1 MDSNSCGIG
10 IEVIQT
16 GDVDNPTRI
25 WVIIRLETDKGVER
39 LVDRSFPTSL
49 TWTLDPAGKGYFTSH
64 EDLVEALVDAMH
76 RAVGHVLPKIS
87 VVYLPVLQKAC
98 RFCENQIRTTDD
110 YKYMS
115 SYVTG
120 QFESMRCMRPA

>member
-1 MDSNSCGIG
+1 MDSNNCGIG

-16 GDVDNPTRI
+16 GDVNNPTRI
-25 WVIIRLETDKGVER
+25 WVIVRLETNEGVNR
-39 LVDRSFPTSL
+39 LVDRSFPL
-49 TWTLDPAGKGYFTSH
+49 DDPAGKGYFTYR
-64 EDLVEALVDAMH
+64 EELVEALVGAMH
-76 RAVGHVLPKIS
+76 QAVGHALTNIS
-87 VVYLPVLQKAC
+87 VVYLPILQKAC

-120 QFESMRCMRPA
+120 QFESMWCMRPA